1 MGTLTSLYPTPSSNT
16 ILEIVE
22 GVADGRTVS
31 VNGTGY
37 TFTNVTST
45 TVLTT
50 SFQEV
55 PGCTISYVP
64 PTDAKYVSY
73 KAYIKQFTNGQGGI
87 MGYHLTVDGTKVG
100 YSNRHLSGNYSNGGN
115 AHTQFQLVAMY
126 VFDLTTGSTDID
138 KGRINGW
145 TTAKEIKVMARELDG
160 TYQSSLN
167 LNNWED
173 GTGASGTEA
182 YDQPV
187 VQIIAYG

>member
-16 ILEIVE
+16 ILEVVE

-45 TVLTT
+45 KVLTT

-73 KAYIKQFTNGQGGI
+73 KAYIKQFSNGQGGI
-87 MGYHLTVDGTKVG
+87 MG
-100 YSNRHLSGNYSNGGN
+100 YSNGGN

-145 TTAKEIKVMARELDG
+145 TTAKEIKVMAREYDG

-173 GTGASGTEA
+173 GTSASGTEA